1 MAVWYRRPEPGEVAS
16 IKSLE
21 PELHK
26 FAPDTVGTIILGDL
40 NVHEPAWLRYSAGS
54 TVEGRELHGF
64 CSERGLQQHVREP
77 TRGDYLLDLVISD
90 VGPLI
95 RTKVVPGIADHSG
108 VLCTMSCPVP
118 VAVAVQREVLLF
130 GRAKWKELR
139 QAIENH
145 DWSSDIVE
153 GDADGSAVRFEERLL
168 YFIHRFIPRKLI
180 SDEKSSHRWL
190 DDNCRKL
197 IREKREAWGTES
209 FVDKRDACTNG
220 LLEAYNA
227 FIKRTLAKLSNLKPS
242 SREWWK
248 ISRSLMSLGSSAETI
263 PPLKDKHSNWVTT
276 APEKANL
283 LADIFLEKSRLDDEV
298 VNDFSEVV
306 ASTGEVQGGG
316 FLPIRRRY
324 VRRVLKQ
331 LDAHSGTGPDGI
343 SARVLRECR
352 GALELPVLLLTR
364 VIFNQGRWP
373 TSWRTHWIH
382 PLYKKK
388 SRADGNNYRGVHL
401 TPQISKVVERVV
413 GCVFLPWANRVGLFG
428 ENQYAY
434 STRRSHRDALA
445 VNICNWLR
453 SLDNGCA
460 VGLYC
465 SDVSGAFDRVRCDR
479 LVEKLEVSGLH
490 RNVVRL
496 LASWLED
503 RESSV
508 VVCGAKSDPTEL
520 ANSVFQGT
528 VLGPPLWNIFYAD
541 AALATRLLRFI
552 EVVFAD
558 DYNCWKPFSRNTD
571 RPEILRQ
578 CEACQARLHEWGA
591 ANSVKFDPDKES
603 FHVLH
608 RSHGFGDE
616 FKLLGLTFDV
626 SLRMER
632 GVSILAREA
641 GWRLQS
647 VLRPQRF
654 FTEKQIVNLYKSQV
668 LSYIESSVPG
678 YYHAASTTLHT
689 LDRIQD
695 RLCRAL
701 SLSPEVVLERYRLAP
716 LKSRRDMALMGL
728 LHRVVL
734 SDVSRQLAELFPF
747 ATSGPLEFVRTRL
760 QIRRHNKQLIA
771 PPFGTE
777 TLRRSL
783 FGLVRIYNL
792 LPQSV
797 VDLKSVKE
805 FQSTLQGA
813 LRHAASL
820 GIPNWDSLFSPRLRP
835 VRDLEFQRHFE
846 G

>member
-1 MAVWYRRPEPGEVAS
+1 M
-16 IKSLE
+16 
-21 PELHK
+21 
-26 FAPDTVGTIILGDL
+26 
-40 NVHEPAWLRYSAGS
+40 
-54 TVEGRELHGF
+54 
-64 CSERGLQQHVREP
+64 
-77 TRGDYLLDLVISD
+77 
-90 VGPLI
+90 
-95 RTKVVPGIADHSG
+95 
-108 VLCTMSCPVP
+108 
-118 VAVAVQREVLLF
+118 
-130 GRAKWKELR
+130 
-139 QAIENH
+139 
-145 DWSSDIVE
+145 
-153 GDADGSAVRFEERLL
+153 
-168 YFIHRFIPRKLI
+168 
-180 SDEKSSHRWL
+180 
-190 DDNCRKL
+190 
-197 IREKREAWGTES
+197 
-209 FVDKRDACTNG
+209 
-220 LLEAYNA
+220 
-227 FIKRTLAKLSNLKPS
+227 
-242 SREWWK
+242 
-248 ISRSLMSLGSSAETI
+248 
-263 PPLKDKHSNWVTT
+263 
-276 APEKANL
+276 
-283 LADIFLEKSRLDDEV
+283 FLEKSRLDDEV
-298 VNDFSEVV
+298 VNDFSEVAV
-306 ASTGEVQGGG
+306 STGEVQGGV

-331 LDAHSGTGPDGI
+331 LDEHSGTGPDGI

-364 VIFNQGRWP
+364 VIFNQGRWL

-413 GCVFLPWANRVGLFG
+413 GCVFLPWANRVGLFE

-445 VNICNWLR
+445 VNICNLR
-453 SLDNGCA
+453 RFLDNGCA

-734 SDVSRQLAELFPF
+734 GDVSRQLAELFPF

-805 FQSTLQGA
+805 FQSSLQGA
-813 LRHAASL
+813 LRHTASL
-820 GIPNWDSLFSPRLRP
+820 GIPDWDSLFSLRLRP

>member
-1 MAVWYRRPEPGEVAS
+1 MSHNHTGVSTSRVNPGEQRARRRKARRQS
-16 IKSLE
+16 FRWIS
-21 PELHK
+21 
-26 FAPDTVGTIILGDL
+26 G
-40 NVHEPAWLRYSAGS
+40 
-54 TVEGRELHGF
+54 
-64 CSERGLQQHVREP
+64 GLC
-77 TRGDYLLDLVISD
+77 
-90 VGPLI
+90 
-95 RTKVVPGIADHSG
+95 
-108 VLCTMSCPVP
+108 LCVC
-118 VAVAVQREVLLF
+118 
-130 GRAKWKELR
+130 G
-139 QAIENH
+139 
-145 DWSSDIVE
+145 
-153 GDADGSAVRFEERLL
+153 
-168 YFIHRFIPRKLI
+168 
-180 SDEKSSHRWL
+180 
-190 DDNCRKL
+190 
-197 IREKREAWGTES
+197 
-209 FVDKRDACTNG
+209 
-220 LLEAYNA
+220 
-227 FIKRTLAKLSNLKPS
+227 AKLSLS
-242 SREWWK
+242 
-248 ISRSLMSLGSSAETI
+248 
-263 PPLKDKHSNWVTT
+263 
-276 APEKANL
+276 
-283 LADIFLEKSRLDDEV
+283 
-298 VNDFSEVV
+298 
-306 ASTGEVQGGG
+306 Q
-316 FLPIRRRY
+316 
-324 VRRVLKQ
+324 
-331 LDAHSGTGPDGI
+331 
-343 SARVLRECR
+343 
-352 GALELPVLLLTR
+352 
-364 VIFNQGRWP
+364 
-373 TSWRTHWIH
+373 
-382 PLYKKK
+382 
-388 SRADGNNYRGVHL
+388 
-401 TPQISKVVERVV
+401 
-413 GCVFLPWANRVGLFG
+413 
-428 ENQYAY
+428 
-434 STRRSHRDALA
+434 
-445 VNICNWLR
+445 
-453 SLDNGCA
+453 NG
-460 VGLYC
+460 
-465 SDVSGAFDRVRCDR
+465 

-508 VVCGAKSDPTEL
+508 VVCGTKSNPTEL

-701 SLSPEVVLERYRLAP
+701 NLSPEVVLERYRLAP
-716 LKSRRDMALMGL
+716 LKSRRDMALMGF

-783 FGLVRIYNL
+783 FGLVMIYNL

-797 VDLKSVKE
+797 VDVKSVKE

>member
-1 MAVWYRRPEPGEVAS
+1 M
-16 IKSLE
+16 
-21 PELHK
+21 
-26 FAPDTVGTIILGDL
+26 
-40 NVHEPAWLRYSAGS
+40 
-54 TVEGRELHGF
+54 
-64 CSERGLQQHVREP
+64 
-77 TRGDYLLDLVISD
+77 
-90 VGPLI
+90 
-95 RTKVVPGIADHSG
+95 
-108 VLCTMSCPVP
+108 
-118 VAVAVQREVLLF
+118 
-130 GRAKWKELR
+130 
-139 QAIENH
+139 
-145 DWSSDIVE
+145 
-153 GDADGSAVRFEERLL
+153 
-168 YFIHRFIPRKLI
+168 
-180 SDEKSSHRWL
+180 
-190 DDNCRKL
+190 
-197 IREKREAWGTES
+197 
-209 FVDKRDACTNG
+209 
-220 LLEAYNA
+220 
-227 FIKRTLAKLSNLKPS
+227 
-242 SREWWK
+242 
-248 ISRSLMSLGSSAETI
+248 
-263 PPLKDKHSNWVTT
+263 
-276 APEKANL
+276 
-283 LADIFLEKSRLDDEV
+283 
-298 VNDFSEVV
+298 
-306 ASTGEVQGGG
+306 
-316 FLPIRRRY
+316 
-324 VRRVLKQ
+324 
-331 LDAHSGTGPDGI
+331 
-343 SARVLRECR
+343 
-352 GALELPVLLLTR
+352 
-364 VIFNQGRWP
+364 
-373 TSWRTHWIH
+373 
-382 PLYKKK
+382 
-388 SRADGNNYRGVHL
+388 
-401 TPQISKVVERVV
+401 
-413 GCVFLPWANRVGLFG
+413 
-428 ENQYAY
+428 
-434 STRRSHRDALA
+434 
-445 VNICNWLR
+445 NICNWLR

-465 SDVSGAFDRVRCDR
+465 SDVSGAFDRIRCDR

-813 LRHAASL
+813 LRNAASL